1 MAELEDKKPLI
12 GGIDL
17 GSSTANTADTAKQPM
32 AAKTTHDPED
42 GCGMSD
48 DPDMD
53 CPDVEEVC
61 EPPKCV
67 YVFISPIPCST
78 VIINGTVREDGLKR
92 DTFSLTFAPVG
103 EKKPHPI
110 IIDAL
115 YTDFGMLVTD
125 DPKVAWVLQESIKKG
140 NAHFFHYNPNDPHHQ
155 KFSPEVYAI
164 ETPDMMGHTLTLN

>member
-17 GSSTANTADTAKQPM
+17 GSSTAKSAAPTTPAAADDHDDDDCSMNTDT
-32 AAKTTHDPED
+32 T
-42 GCGMSD
+42 
-48 DPDMD
+48 MD

-103 EKKPHPI
+103 EKKAHPI

-140 NAHFFHYNPNDPHHQ
+140 NAHYFHYNPNDPHHQ